1 MVKQCLTHLYTCYY
15 RSVPIVPES
24 TEAQTLS
31 SAERAALEAE
41 RKFKEEL
48 RLYEMFAIRGFTWLL
63 PYLKTEVASES
74 FKNDVESFT
83 DNPTPELAEHFLSWV
98 AEISQLISGLLVLL
112 RAPLAADKTPQTPQT
127 LEELRQEKLEE
138 YMHSHSLILDF
149 LRKHEQVAVFAR
161 VVSKPTVPLD
171 TLESQYRIH
180 FLELFAHDIQ
190 GSRMLMILNSALEY
204 LLEDFEE
211 NTVAGIAAMVS
222 EKLQGIP
229 KVLERHSFD
238 TEVTAELRG
247 SELVGQIKSII
258 TETQVNFP
266 QLRIVVEQSWND
278 INLTN
283 DVYGIT
289 QDMLKLL
296 VDNCAANSLKAGA
309 SEVTCE
315 FIRKGGWLY
324 IAFSDNGPGF
334 SSKHTFEQSR
344 EVAPGYVLAPV
355 AIEKG
360 KSIWEGSGVMG
371 TGIGLA
377 ELKSYLAESEGSL
390 LAGNRMVGNEK
401 AGGAVVAVV
410 SAARLRA

>member
-1 MVKQCLTHLYTCYY
+1 M
-15 RSVPIVPES
+15 PET
-24 TEAQTLS
+24 TEAQTI
-31 SAERAALEAE
+31 SAAEIAAVEAE
-41 RKFKEEL
+41 RKFREEL
-48 RLYEMFAIRGFTWLL
+48 RLYETFAIRGFTWLL

-74 FKNDVESFT
+74 FKKDVETFT

-98 AEISQLISGLLVLL
+98 AEISQLIAGLLVLL
-112 RAPLAADKTPQTPQT
+112 KAPLAGDKTPQKLQT
-127 LEELRQEKLEE
+127 IEELRQEKLEE
-138 YMHSHSLILDF
+138 YMYSHSRVLDF
-149 LRKHEQVAVFAR
+149 LRKNEQVAVFTR

-171 TLESQYRIH
+171 TLETRYRIH

-190 GSRMLMILNSALEY
+190 GSRMLMIINSALEY
-204 LLEDFEE
+204 LLDDFEK
-211 NTVAGIAAMVS
+211 NTVAGIAAMAS
-222 EKLQGIP
+222 DKLQGIP

-247 SELVGQIKSII
+247 SELPGKIKSIL
-258 TETQVNFP
+258 TEAQVNFP
-266 QLRIVVEQSWND
+266 QLRIVIVQSWND
-278 INLTN
+278 IDLTN

-315 FIRKGGWLY
+315 FIRKGNWLY
-324 IAFSDNGPGF
+324 VAFSDNGPGF
-334 SSKHTFEQSR
+334 SLKHSFEQGR

-360 KSIWEGSGVMG
+360 KSIWESQGVMG

-377 ELKSYLAESEGSL
+377 ELKTYLAESDGSL
-390 LAGNRMVGNEK
+390 LAGNRMVGSEK
-401 AGGAVVAVV
+401 AGGAVVAMITAT
-410 SAARLRA
+410 SLRV